1 MTTTKSYDRLRK
13 REQTLI
19 AQINE
24 TNRTRAA
31 LAAQTGPSE
40 ASRGRQKR
48 LTNKLVKL
56 RDQLAK
62 VHEEMRRA

>member
-1 MTTTKSYDRLRK
+1 MTTTTKYDRLRK

-24 TNRTRAA
+24 TNRKRAA
-31 LAAQTGPSE
+31 LAVKTGPRE
-40 ASRGRQKR
+40 ASRGAQLR
-48 LTNKLVKL
+48 LTKKLTKL
-56 RDQLAK
+56 RAELAQ